1 MLIVCPNCE
10 TSYEIEAIKLGPGGR
25 SVRCARCR
33 TDWFA
38 GSRVEAMLATYADA
52 ARALAGDAADE
63 PPPPSRFRPGPIQ
76 IEAPDLEWRSTE
88 PDASAQ
94 DEAGVPALV
103 GDAPPLSPEA
113 TDDIAAHQDDDLAL
127 SEDIETVAAR
137 RARIATGEPANGA
150 ASARRRLLLPLVI
163 LGLAAVLGALIAWR
177 ASVVRLVPQ
186 TARAYAAIGLPVN
199 LRGLVFDA
207 IKSSE
212 ETQDGVPVLLVQG
225 DIVNVTNRPVE
236 VPRLRFA
243 LRNAAGVEIYA
254 WTALPA
260 SPTLSPGEVLP
271 FRSRL
276 ASPPGDAR
284 DMLVRFFHRNDLGTG
299 RP

>member
-1 MLIVCPNCE
+1 MLIVCPNCQ
-10 TSYEIEAIKLGPGGR
+10 TSYEIEAIRLGPGGR

-38 GSRVEAMLATYADA
+38 GSRVEAAPASYADA
-52 ARALAGDAADE
+52 APAMAGDVADE
-63 PPPPSRFRPGPIQ
+63 PPAPFRSRPAPFQ
-76 IEAPDLEWRSTE
+76 IEPPDLEWHSVE
-88 PDASAQ
+88 PDASAA
-94 DEAGVPALV
+94 DGTGVPALA
-103 GDAPPLSPEA
+103 GDAPPLSPEDL
-113 TDDIAAHQDDDLAL
+113 DDAPVRPEGDLAL

-137 RARIATGEPANGA
+137 RARIAIGEPGNATVP
-150 ASARRRLLLPLVI
+150 ARRGWLPATILV
-163 LGLAAVLGALIAWR
+163 LVAVLGALIAWR
-177 ASVVRLVPQ
+177 AAVVRLAPQ

-207 IKSSE
+207 LKTSE
-212 ETQDGVPVLLVQG
+212 EMQDGVPVLLVQG
-225 DIVNVTNRPVE
+225 TIVNVANRPVE

-243 LRNAAGVEIYA
+243 LRNAAGLEVYA
-254 WTALPA
+254 WTALPP
-260 SPTLSPGEVLP
+260 SPTVSAGETLP

-284 DMLVRFFHRNDLGTG
+284 DMVVRFFHRNDLGPG